1 MTFLLH
7 DVASQNLYSDL
18 MTTTESTTTT
28 EKKTV
33 ASDESKK
40 SVSYLYIQ
48 MEYCKN
54 GTLEDLINKGD
65 VLLK

>member
-1 MTFLLH
+1 MIFLYN
-7 DVASQNLYSDL
+7 VGSQNPYGSL
-18 MTTTESTTTT
+18 MTATESMTTT
-28 EKKTV
+28 EKKST

-65 VLLK
+65 VRMK